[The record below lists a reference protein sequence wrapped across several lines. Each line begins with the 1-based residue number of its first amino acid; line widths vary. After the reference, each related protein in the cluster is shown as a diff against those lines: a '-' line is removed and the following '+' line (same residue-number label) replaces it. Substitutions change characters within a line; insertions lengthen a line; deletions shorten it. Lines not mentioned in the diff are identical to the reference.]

1 VLTCYCSLDGEQL
14 GVLTRYCLLQAGTV
28 VMGTS
33 FPTPYEAVVDK
44 TKGLSV
50 RGLALLTLHLP
61 DCRAQL

>member
-1 VLTCYCSLDGEQL
+1 MSLVLEGWERL
-14 GVLTRYCLLQAGTV
+14 GVPTRCCLLQAGTV

-50 RGLALLTLHLP
+50 RGLAWLAVQSACLMLS
-61 DCRAQL
+61 C